1 MTETL
6 FTKQETSEEKAER
19 IRRNNDRL
27 FFINNMRQRRR
38 LPRVFTIEEAESWY
52 SSIQGAKQ

>member
-27 FFINNMRQRRR
+27 FFLNNMRQRRR
-38 LPRVFTIEEAESWY
+38 LPRVFTIEEAEAWY